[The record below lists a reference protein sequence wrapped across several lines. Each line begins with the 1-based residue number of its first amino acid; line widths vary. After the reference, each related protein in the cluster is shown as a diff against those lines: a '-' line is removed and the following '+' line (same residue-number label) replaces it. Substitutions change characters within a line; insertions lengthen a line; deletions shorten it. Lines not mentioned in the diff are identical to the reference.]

1 MGNVTQIYALT
12 NDALA
17 EALGSHA
24 IRVKDTTSFVSTGK
38 TLSDVELDKWFG
50 ALVCRISKTAEFV
63 RLFERKNRGII
74 TDYQEFGAFVQK
86 IYTALPSAV
95 SNPSWAASNGSN
107 PPTIT
112 RANPYGVTNTIT
124 VTSKVFGN
132 IGTWSIEIC
141 YGLKQ
146 LRQAFLSEEAMM
158 AFVNSIYETI
168 ENRYT
173 LDFNDLETLAAATGI
188 ALCLENSKATNVLD
202 LYNVTFSK
210 ALTETTCQRDMDY
223 LAFEAEQITKT
234 AKYMREPSTIFNAA
248 GYQTATPEDKLIV
261 EVLATYATDAQF
273 ALRSNTYHEELVRL
287 PGYNEIAYWQ
297 CPGTSY
303 AEADVSTVKI
313 KNSEVAVTTDNP
325 PVAKEITESHIVA
338 YLRDE
343 EAVKAYF
350 GERYIWEDFN
360 KRDRVTTHG
369 EQADLGYAVEPHAN
383 AWVFYRK
390 FVDHSNDNQGGGG
403 DNAEG
408 GTT

>member
-50 ALVCRISKTAEFV
+50 ALVCRISKTVEFV

-95 SNPSWAASNGSN
+95 SNPTWAASNGSN

-202 LYNVTFSK
+202 LYNVTFGKS
-210 ALTETTCQRDMDY
+210 LTETTCQRDMDY

-297 CPGTSY
+297 SPGTSY

-390 FVDHSNDNQGGGG
+390 FVDHSNDNQGG
-403 DNAEG
+403 
-408 GTT
+408 TT

>member
-1 MGNVTQIYALT
+1 MGNVTQIYGLV
-12 NDALA
+12 NDAMA

-50 ALVCRISKTAEFV
+50 ALACRISKTVEFV

-95 SNPSWAASNGSN
+95 SNPSWAASNGQN

-112 RANPYGVTNTIT
+112 RANPYSVTNTIT

-146 LRQAFLSEEAMM
+146 LRQAFLSEASMM

-168 ENRYT
+168 ENKFT
-173 LDFNDLETLAAATGI
+173 IDVNDLETLAAATGI

-234 AKYMREPSTIFNAA
+234 AKYMQEPSTIFNAA

-273 ALRSNTYHEELVRL
+273 ALRSNTYHEELVRM
-287 PGYNEIAYWQ
+287 PRYNEVAYWQ

-303 AEADVSTVKI
+303 AEADVSAIKI

-325 PVAKEITESHIVA
+325 PVAKEIAEAHIVA

-350 GERYIWEDFN
+350 GERYVWEDFN

-369 EQADLGYAVEPHAN
+369 EQADRGYAVEPHAN

-390 FVDHSNDNQGGGG
+390 FVDHSNDNQSAGG
-403 DNAEG
+403 EG
-408 GTT
+408 AGSGT